1 MSSLAF
7 NKRGSFDYEIQE
19 KFEAGIEL
27 RGYEVKSVK
36 NGHMQIAGSYVV
48 IRHNEAFLVNSTI
61 PPYQPKN
68 SPKDYD
74 PARSRRLLLTK
85 KEINYLTGKLH
96 QKGLT
101 LLPLEVYT
109 KNRLIKLKLGL
120 GKPLKKSDKREI
132 IKKREIDKEI
142 QRAVRE

>member
-7 NKRGSFDYEIQE
+7 NKRGSFDYDIGE

-27 RGYEVKSVK
+27 KGYEVKSVK

-48 IRHNEAFLVNSTI
+48 IRHNEASLINSI
-61 PPYQPKN
+61 VPPYQPKN
-68 SPKDYD
+68 TPKEYD

-85 KEINYLTGKLH
+85 KEIDYLTGKLH
-96 QKGLT
+96 EKGLT

-109 KNRLIKLKLGL
+109 KRGLIKLKLGL
-120 GKPLKKSDKREI
+120 GKPLKKTDKRDVI
-132 IKKREIDKEI
+132 RKREAQKEI

>member
-7 NKRGSFDYEIQE
+7 NKRANFDYEIEE

-27 RGYEVKSVK
+27 KGYEVKAVK
-36 NGHMQIAGSYVV
+36 NGHMQIAGSYAV
-48 IRHNEAFLVNSTI
+48 IRHNEVWLLNSHI

-68 SPKDYD
+68 TPKEYD

-85 KEINYLTGKLH
+85 KETSYLSGKLH
-96 QKGLT
+96 EKGLT

-109 KNRLIKLKLGL
+109 KRGLIKIKLGL

-132 IKKREIDKEI
+132 IRKRETKKEI
-142 QRAVRE
+142 ERALRE

>member
-7 NKRGSFDYEIQE
+7 NKRANFDYDIQE

-27 RGYEVKSVK
+27 KGYEVKAVK
-36 NGHMQIAGSYVV
+36 GGHMQIAGSYAV
-48 IRHNEAFLVNSTI
+48 IRHNETWLLNSHV

-68 SPKDYD
+68 TPKDYE

-85 KEINYLTGKLH
+85 KETEYLTGKLH
-96 QKGLT
+96 EKGLT

-109 KNRLIKLKLGL
+109 KRGLIKLKLGL
-120 GKPLKKSDKREI
+120 GKPLKKSDKREV

>member
-7 NKRGSFDYEIQE
+7 NKRANFDYEIEE

-27 RGYEVKSVK
+27 KGYEVKAVK
-36 NGHMQIAGSYVV
+36 GGHMQIAGSYAV
-48 IRHNEAFLVNSTI
+48 IRHNEAWLLNSHI

-68 SPKDYD
+68 TPKEYD

-85 KEINYLTGKLH
+85 KETDYLSGKLH
-96 QKGLT
+96 EKGLT

-109 KNRLIKLKLGL
+109 KRGLVKLKLGL
-120 GKPLKKSDKREI
+120 GKPLKKSDKREVI
-132 IKKREIDKEI
+132 RKREVKKEI
-142 QRAVRE
+142 GRALRE

>member
-7 NKRGSFDYEIQE
+7 NKRGSFDYDIQE
-19 KFEAGIEL
+19 KFEAGIAL
-27 RGYEVKSVK
+27 YGQEVKSVK
-36 NGHMQIAGSYVV
+36 GGHMQIAGSYVV
-48 IRHNEAFLVNSTI
+48 IRHNEASLVNATI

-68 SPKDYD
+68 TPKEYD

-85 KEINYLTGKLH
+85 KEIDYLTGKLH

-120 GKPLKKSDKREI
+120 GKPLKKSDKREV
-132 IKKREIDKEI
+132 IKKREVEKEI
-142 QRAVRE
+142 QRAERE

>member
-7 NKRGSFDYEIQE
+7 NKRANFDYEIQE

-27 RGYEVKSVK
+27 KGYEVKAVK
-36 NGHMQIAGSYVV
+36 NGHMQIAGSHVN
-48 IRHNEAFLVNSTI
+48 IRHNQAWLLNSHV

-68 SPKDYD
+68 TPKDYD

-85 KEINYLTGKLH
+85 KEIDYLTGKLH
-96 QKGLT
+96 EKSLT

-109 KNRLIKLKLGL
+109 KRGLVKLKLGL
-120 GKPLKKSDKREI
+120 GRPLKKSDKREV
-132 IKKREIDKEI
+132 IKKRE
-142 QRAVRE
+142 VRKKIREGNWE

>member
-7 NKRGSFDYEIQE
+7 NKRANFDYGIEE
-19 KFEAGIEL
+19 KLEAGIEL
-27 RGYEVKSVK
+27 KGYEVKAVK
-36 NGHMQIAGSYVV
+36 NGHMQIAGSYAV
-48 IRHNEAFLVNSTI
+48 IRRNEAWLLNSHI

-68 SPKDYD
+68 TPKDYD

-96 QKGLT
+96 EKGLT

-109 KNRLIKLKLGL
+109 KRGLIKLKLGL
-120 GKPLKKSDKREI
+120 GRPLKKSDKREVK
-132 IKKREIDKEI
+132 KKREVDKEI
-142 QRAVRE
+142 RRAERE

>member
-7 NKRGSFDYEIQE
+7 NKRGSFDYDIEE
-19 KFEAGIEL
+19 KFEAGIAL
-27 RGYEVKSVK
+27 YGQEVKSVK
-36 NGHMQIAGSYVV
+36 GGHIQIAGSYVV
-48 IRHNEAFLVNSTI
+48 IRHNEAFLVNATI

-68 SPKDYD
+68 TPKEYD

-85 KEINYLTGKLH
+85 KEIDYLTGKLH

-120 GKPLKKSDKREI
+120 GKPLKKADKRDVI
-132 IKKREIDKEI
+132 RKREVKKEI
-142 QRAVRE
+142 ERATRE

>member
-7 NKRGSFDYEIQE
+7 NKRANFDYEIQE

-27 RGYEVKSVK
+27 KGYEVKAVK
-36 NGHMQIAGSYVV
+36 NGHMQIAGSYAV
-48 IRHNEAFLVNSTI
+48 IRHKEAWLLNSHV

-68 SPKDYD
+68 TPKDYD

-85 KEINYLTGKLH
+85 KEIEYLTGKLH
-96 QKGLT
+96 EKGLT

-109 KNRLIKLKLGL
+109 KRGLIKLKLGL
-120 GKPLKKSDKREI
+120 GRPLKKSDKRDVI
-132 IKKREIDKEI
+132 RKREVNKEI
-142 QRAVRE
+142 ERAVRE

>member
-7 NKRGSFDYEIQE
+7 NRRANFDYGIEE

-27 RGYEVKSVK
+27 KGFEVKAVK
-36 NGHMQIAGSYVV
+36 GGHMQIAGSYAV
-48 IRHNEAFLVNSTI
+48 IRRNEAWLLNAQI

-68 SPKDYD
+68 MPKDYD

-96 QKGLT
+96 EKGLT

-109 KNRLIKLKLGL
+109 KRGLIKLKLGL
-120 GKPLKKSDKREI
+120 GKPLKKADKRDVI
-132 IKKREIDKEI
+132 RKRETEKEI
-142 QRAVRE
+142 QRAERE